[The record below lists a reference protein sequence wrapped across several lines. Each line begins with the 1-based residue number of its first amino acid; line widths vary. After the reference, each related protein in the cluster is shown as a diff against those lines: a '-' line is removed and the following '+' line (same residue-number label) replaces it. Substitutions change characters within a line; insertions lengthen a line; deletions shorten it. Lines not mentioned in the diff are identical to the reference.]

1 MSSTAGDFRNLT
13 PLVLMAALT
22 RAGTG
27 VYEPMHRFELEFP
40 ADLFGA
46 MVSALTR
53 LGAIP
58 GTAELRRS
66 SFVLD
71 GAIPAARVHDL
82 EQQLPGLTRGEGE
95 LLSSFDHYRR
105 MRGVPPTRPRT
116 DRNPLDRKLYLQRVA
131 GRI

>member
-1 MSSTAGDFRNLT
+1 MTQARDDAEALAADDATLT
-13 PLVLMAALT
+13 QRDRELL
-22 RAGTG
+22 
-27 VYEPMHRFELEFP
+27 RFELEFP

-46 MVSALTR
+46 VVSALTR

-58 GTAELRRS
+58 GTPELRGA

-71 GAIPAARVHDL
+71 GDIPAARVHDL

-105 MRGVPPTRPRT
+105 VHGIPPTRSRT
-116 DRNPLDRKLYLQRVA
+116 DRDPLDRKQYLLRVA

>member
-22 RAGTG
+22 LARTG

-40 ADLFGA
+40 ADLFGV

-53 LGAIP
+53 LGAVP
-58 GTAELRRS
+58 GSPELRGS

-71 GAIPAARVHDL
+71 GDIPAARVHDL

-105 MRGVPPTRPRT
+105 VRGKAPTRART
-116 DRNPLDRKLYLQRVA
+116 DRNPLDRKQYLLRVA